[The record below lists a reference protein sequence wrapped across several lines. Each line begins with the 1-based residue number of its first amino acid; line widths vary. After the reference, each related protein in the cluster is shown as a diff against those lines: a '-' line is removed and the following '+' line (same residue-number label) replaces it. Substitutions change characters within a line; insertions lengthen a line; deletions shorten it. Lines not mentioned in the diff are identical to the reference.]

1 MHRWVVTRRIQAP
14 AAQVF
19 ATVADIAQ
27 FKRAI
32 PHIVEVEYLS
42 AARSGVGTRFRETR
56 LMKGKRITTELEVTE
71 WIANDHVRLVA
82 DTHGTV
88 WDSLFAVSRE
98 QDATI
103 LTRTMNASSVKL
115 LPRVMIPLIYRMVQ
129 KAVEGDMDAVKA
141 WCEKGA
147 PA

>member
-1 MHRWVVTRRIQAP
+1 MHRWVITRRIQAP

-27 FKRAI
+27 FKRAV

-42 AARSGVGTRFRETR
+42 TARSGIGTRFRETR

-71 WIANDHVRLVA
+71 WVVNDHVRLVA

-88 WDSLFAVSRE
+88 WDSLFEVRRE
-98 QDATI
+98 KDATT
-103 LTRTMNASSVKL
+103 LTLTMTASSVKL
-115 LPRVMIPLIYRMVQ
+115 VPRMMIPLIHGMVR